1 MAEPLPVYALSVR
14 QPYAMAIV
22 NGWKTV
28 ENRSWRPA
36 RPLRLLIHADVT
48 FDRHGAAFI
57 ASLGIELPQASVRGA
72 IIGTVPA
79 AAFTTDSLSR
89 WAVPGMWH
97 WQLTEPVPAT
107 CPLPCRGH
115 RRLFTPPSRW
125 RDHFPQL

>member
-57 ASLGIELPQASVRGA
+57 PTLGTELPPATPR
-72 IIGTVPA
+72 PA
-79 AAFTTDSLSR
+79 ATAAHPRRRHFR
-89 WAVPGMWH
+89 
-97 WQLTEPVPAT
+97 PARRRVHRQ
-107 CPLPCRGH
+107 PGH
-115 RRLFTPPSRW
+115 RAAAGIRAR
-125 RDHFPQL
+125 RDHRDGAGRRVHH

>member
-1 MAEPLPVYALSVR
+1 
-14 QPYAMAIV
+14 MAIV

-72 IIGTVPA
+72 IIGTVLA

-125 RDHFPQL
+125 RDHFPPL